1 MEDDKWWNPADEEEK
16 SPKEEINDL
25 LNEAEKK
32 RLQRE
37 SFFCALCRYYI

>member
-32 RLQRE
+32 KTPKGGRN
-37 SFFCALCRYYI
+37 CRSRA

>member
-32 RLQRE
+32 RLRQEEKER
-37 SFFCALCRYYI
+37 